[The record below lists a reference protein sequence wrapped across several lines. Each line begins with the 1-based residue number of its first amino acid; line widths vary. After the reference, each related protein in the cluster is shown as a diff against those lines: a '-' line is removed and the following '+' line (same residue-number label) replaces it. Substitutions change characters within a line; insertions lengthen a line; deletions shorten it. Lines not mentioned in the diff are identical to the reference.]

1 MLHAV
6 LRALNN
12 RRYIYMLN
20 LSNSYH
26 NYKAREKA
34 QREAEG
40 KTEKRET
47 CAV

>member
-6 LRALNN
+6 LKALNN
-12 RRYIYMLN
+12 RRFIYTVN
-20 LSNSYH
+20 LSDNYH

-34 QREAEG
+34 QKEAEG
-40 KTEKRET
+40 KTEKWEY